1 MYSWLP
7 AAEQGRHRGNMS
19 SKMAIP
25 IAYQPTRFTG
35 DMDDAPLIIREQAG
49 LEPFDLEPNGPTV
62 HFFARWK
69 DTVRGHIV
77 AMISE
82 FIGTFM
88 FLFFSYAAAQIGNEK
103 EDSLPLFNAPA
114 GLSLLQISYIAAV
127 FGLSLGVNV
136 WIFYRVSGGMFN
148 PAVSLFQVQSIFGH
162 GTSKLTN
169 PQVAIG
175 LWIAGAFDW
184 VRLFCVIPVQFLGA
198 ITAAGVV
205 SALLP
210 GKLQAEN
217 SLSSGT
223 LPVQGLFL
231 EVILTAELVMT
242 IIMLAVEKSRT
253 SFIAPLAIGF
263 ALFVAHLI
271 GMSHMLWPGAGF
283 EN

>member
-1 MYSWLP
+1 
-7 AAEQGRHRGNMS
+7 MS

-49 LEPFDLEPNGPTV
+49 LEPIDLEPNGPTV
-62 HFFARWK
+62 HFFARMK

-82 FIGTFM
+82 FLGTFM

-148 PAVSLFQVQSIFGH
+148 PAVSPSRVHSTIWRR
-162 GTSKLTN
+162 TSQLMNT
-169 PQVAIG
+169 QVAIG

-184 VRLFCVIPVQFLGA
+184 IRLLCVIPVQFLGA

-271 GMSHMLWPGAGF
+271 GM
-283 EN
+283 

>member
-1 MYSWLP
+1 
-7 AAEQGRHRGNMS
+7 MS

-35 DMDDAPLIIREQAG
+35 DVDDTPLIIREQAG
-49 LEPFDLEPNGPTV
+49 LEPYDLEPNGPTV
-62 HFFARWK
+62 HFFARMK

-82 FIGTFM
+82 FLGTFM

-114 GLSLLQISYIAAV
+114 GLSLLQISYIASV

-148 PAVSLFQVQSIFGH
+148 PAVSLVFHTQSQYGA
-162 GTSKLTN
+162 SRLTGI
-169 PQVAIG
+169 QVAIG

-271 GMSHMLWPGAGF
+271 GMSCVLWF
-283 EN
+283 ETEY